1 MNCFSRDE
9 NSKFKRKYTCFF
21 QWFFKVF
28 KNSKYFFVKKEKDL
42 NIFFNDYHFAN
53 VIDIKTFVLPTLLYH
68 NIQYKNTH
76 RKLFTTQ
83 KSNALQKM
91 MSV

>member
-1 MNCFSRDE
+1 MKTQSLRE
-9 NSKFKRKYTCFF
+9 NIHMFF
-21 QWFFKVF
+21 PMIFLKLLRIQSIFLL
-28 KNSKYFFVKKEKDL
+28 KKKK
-42 NIFFNDYHFAN
+42 IWIYSFNDYHFAN

-83 KSNALQKM
+83 KSNALQNI
-91 MSV
+91 MSVQT